1 MAKATHIIYLEQLF
15 AREAHELYQDE
26 TLLAEAFDL
35 ARKHASNPMLAEL
48 FERARRDTLDLAS
61 AIKEHLHG
69 QPGKGHRSALRG
81 ILEEGN
87 RRAQN
92 LGDHHLVDAELIATM
107 QRLLGYQLA
116 GYENVANFARML
128 REDSLESVIER
139 AIMHKRQTAKRLSQV
154 ALHQVH
160 WRANWWAPEHT
171 SAWDRVKT
179 AFRRDWE
186 QTKAHVGGATP
197 PPGGQDA
204 SDTMAQITGRQ
215 EVAPAASFEADEPA
229 FRYGYGAAQ
238 HYRDRDWGPGI
249 EGELRSN
256 YGGIWDETTREHVRA
271 GWFYA
276 RPGEEENHRRSIS
289 LPANDAEYDRRIGD
303 RELSLREQ
311 QLREEEHLR
320 AEERLREEHLR
331 EREIRDARLREEA
344 ELELRDDRL
353 AHDRMAEARLR
364 EGGSDL
370 RQRAFE
376 HDRQRDALHRD
387 DLERRQFEHRE
398 AMSDRERRRK
408 QDPPVF

>member
-1 MAKATHIIYLEQLF
+1 MAKATNIIYLEQLF

-35 ARKHASNPMLAEL
+35 ARKSAGNPMLAEL
-48 FERARRDTLDLAS
+48 FERARRDTLDIS
-61 AIKEHLHG
+61 SSIKEHLHG
-69 QPGKGHRSALRG
+69 QPAKAHRSALRG

-87 RRAQN
+87 RRAQS

-128 REDSLESVIER
+128 REDSLESIIER

-186 QTKAHVGGATP
+186 QTKARIGAAP
-197 PPGGQDA
+197 PPAGGQEA
-204 SDTMAQITGRQ
+204 GDTMAQITGRQ
-215 EVAPAASFEADEPA
+215 DVAPVANFEADEPA

-238 HYRDRDWGPGI
+238 HYRDREWGPGV

-256 YGGIWDETTREHVRA
+256 YGGIWDETTRDHVRS

-276 RPGEEENHRRSIS
+276 RPGEEENNRRSIS
-289 LPANDAEYDRRIGD
+289 LPANDTDMDHRIGD
-303 RELSLREQ
+303 RELSMREQ
-311 QLREEEHLR
+311 RLREEEHMRGEDRLR
-320 AEERLREEHLR
+320 EERLREQ
-331 EREIRDARLREEA
+331 EIRDARLREEA

-353 AHDRMAEARLR
+353 SHDRMAEARLR

-370 RQRAFE
+370 RHHEIREERMQA
-376 HDRQRDALHRD
+376 A
-387 DLERRQFEHRE
+387 RRQEELELRE
-398 AMSDRERRRK
+398 IRADRERRL
-408 QDPPVF
+408 QQEPPVF